1 MTTAT
6 IDIRM
11 LGPLEVRVDGVP
23 VPLGGRTQRALVALL
38 LLNAND
44 VVPLDVLIDE
54 SWDGKPPQT
63 APAYVQNC
71 VSKLR
76 KVIGKE
82 TVETRAPGY
91 RLRVDPD
98 SIDAR
103 RFERLVREARPLP
116 ARERAAALREALE
129 LWRGTPLSDLAY
141 SSFAQDAIRNLEEQR
156 VNALQMR
163 LEAELELG
171 QHREA
176 IGELDG
182 LVREHPTHERLRWL
196 QMIALHRSDRRQDAL
211 AAYQEARLAIV
222 EESGLEPGEELR
234 ALHRRILQDDPTLM
248 TGAAPAEVVERP
260 PQLARKVVAVCIVE
274 LHVDESLDVEAARG
288 VVSRALAS
296 FEEIA
301 ARHGGRVDQLFGE
314 EAVAVFG
321 LPAAHEDDGLRAI
334 RAVSELRDAV
344 TEAELRAAVAVGEAL
359 VGEGTSLSGAAI
371 TVARRA
377 KEAAKPGEI
386 LLGPAVA
393 RLALDAVRVQPSA
406 EGSWVR
412 LVELVAGAATP
423 ARRPDAPLV
432 GREAELERLVLTT
445 REAASSSAC
454 RRVVVIGEPG
464 IGKTRLTAEL
474 VRAIAGEARVLTGR
488 CVPYGDGAT
497 YLPLAGVV
505 DEVVGDAEEPG
516 AALEA
521 LLADVAEGEQAAGRL
536 VQAISGSTAVTSGD
550 VFWAT
555 RTLLETLAR
564 DEPLVVV
571 LEDVHWA
578 EPTFLDL
585 VEYVV
590 GWSKGAPITLVCL
603 ARPELL
609 DERPSWADDALVL
622 RPLPADAASR
632 SARVA
637 AGVVGAGCRWARIGR
652 LGRGRESAV
661 PRAARR
667 PRGGGAARRR

>member
-1 MTTAT
+1 M
-6 IDIRM
+6 
-11 LGPLEVRVDGVP
+11 
-23 VPLGGRTQRALVALL
+23 
-38 LLNAND
+38 
-44 VVPLDVLIDE
+44 
-54 SWDGKPPQT
+54 
-63 APAYVQNC
+63 
-71 VSKLR
+71 
-76 KVIGKE
+76 
-82 TVETRAPGY
+82 
-91 RLRVDPD
+91 
-98 SIDAR
+98 
-103 RFERLVREARPLP
+103 
-116 ARERAAALREALE
+116 
-129 LWRGTPLSDLAY
+129 
-141 SSFAQDAIRNLEEQR
+141 
-156 VNALQMR
+156 
-163 LEAELELG
+163 
-171 QHREA
+171 
-176 IGELDG
+176 
-182 LVREHPTHERLRWL
+182 
-196 QMIALHRSDRRQDAL
+196 
-211 AAYQEARLAIV
+211 
-222 EESGLEPGEELR
+222 
-234 ALHRRILQDDPTLM
+234 
-248 TGAAPAEVVERP
+248 
-260 PQLARKVVAVCIVE
+260 AVCIAE

-344 TEAELRAAVAVGEAL
+344 TGAELRAAVAVGEAL

-445 REAASSSAC
+445 REAASSSTC

-464 IGKTRLTAEL
+464 IGKTRLAAEL
-474 VRAIAGEARVLTGR
+474 VRAIADEARVLTGR

-505 DEVVGDAEEPG
+505 DEVVGDAEPG

-521 LLADVAEGEQAAGRL
+521 LLADVTEGEQAAGRL

-564 DEPLVVV
+564 AEPLVVV

-590 GWSKGAPITLVCL
+590 GWSKRAPITLVCL
-603 ARPELL
+603 ARTELL

-622 RPLPADAASR
+622 RPLPADAASVLLDALPES
-632 SARVA
+632 SALDAGGRASVVSVADGNPLFLEQLAAHAVEAPLDAGEVPPSLDSLLASRLDALRPGEKRVLERA
-637 AGVVGAGCRWARIGR
+637 AVVGREFTRAAVDALTSEERGSTATELMALVRRRLVRPDDRETGEDAFLFEHALVRDAAYASITKNDRANLHERLARWLDERGELDEIVGYHLEQAVDEPTRD
-652 LGRGRESAV
+652 GRGRRPSSRARPGTRLAAAGERAAWSMDHRAAIAT
-661 PRAARR
+661 PRARQAVFS
-667 PRGGGAARRR
+667 PREITSACAPTAFTASP

>member
-1 MTTAT
+1 M
-6 IDIRM
+6 
-11 LGPLEVRVDGVP
+11 
-23 VPLGGRTQRALVALL
+23 
-38 LLNAND
+38 
-44 VVPLDVLIDE
+44 
-54 SWDGKPPQT
+54 
-63 APAYVQNC
+63 
-71 VSKLR
+71 
-76 KVIGKE
+76 
-82 TVETRAPGY
+82 
-91 RLRVDPD
+91 
-98 SIDAR
+98 
-103 RFERLVREARPLP
+103 P

-141 SSFAQDAIRNLEEQR
+141 SNFAQDAIRNLEEQR

-260 PQLARKVVAVCIVE
+260 PQLARKVVAVCIAE

-344 TEAELRAAVAVGEAL
+344 TAAELRAAVAVGEAL

-464 IGKTRLTAEL
+464 IGKTRLAAEL
-474 VRAIAGEARVLTGR
+474 VRAIADEARVLTGR

-505 DEVVGDAEEPG
+505 DEVVGDAEPG

-564 DEPLVVV
+564 AEPLVVV

-603 ARPELL
+603 ARTGAPGRATVVGRRCAGPAAATRRRG
-609 DERPSWADDALVL
+609 ERP
-622 RPLPADAASR
+622 
-632 SARVA
+632 ARRA
-637 AGVVGAGCRWARIGR
+637 PGVVGAGCRWARIGR
-652 LGRGRESAV
+652 LGRGREPAV

-667 PRGGGAARRR
+667 ARGGGAARRR